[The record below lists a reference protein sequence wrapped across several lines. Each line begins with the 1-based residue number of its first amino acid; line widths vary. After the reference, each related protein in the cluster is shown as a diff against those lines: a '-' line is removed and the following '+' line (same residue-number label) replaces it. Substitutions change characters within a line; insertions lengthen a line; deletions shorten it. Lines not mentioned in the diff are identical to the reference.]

1 MRRYLIIPAAA
12 LAALFVAMSA
22 IPAWAATTDVLTT
35 GKTGGTNVKVGATLK
50 ASLKS
55 GTTANFIESGTKS
68 TGVKCKKSAFS
79 AKVTSNPKKPGT
91 AKESL
96 TSQSF
101 SSCTSNVT
109 DVKSIKSVK
118 LSDLPNN
125 VSVSDKSGF
134 PVTVSETSKSK
145 PLKVTVVLG
154 SVLGTVTCVYTA
166 KSVSGHGSN
175 TGNVITFSSQKFGK
189 SSGPSVCF
197 KSGLFSATYG
207 PIKDSSAGNAKVF
220 VN

>member
-1 MRRYLIIPAAA
+1 MRKYLIIPAAA
-12 LAALFVAMSA
+12 LAAALVAMSA

-35 GKTGGTNVKVGATLK
+35 GKVGGSNVKVGATLK
-50 ASLKS
+50 ANLAS
-55 GTTANFIESGTKS
+55 GSTANFIQSGTKNS
-68 TGVKCKKSAFS
+68 GVKCKKSSFS

-101 SSCTSNVT
+101 GSCTSNVM
-109 DVKSIKSVK
+109 DVKGIKSVK
-118 LSDLPNN
+118 ISNLPNN
-125 VSVSDKSGF
+125 VSSSDKSGF

-145 PLKVTVVLG
+145 PLKVTVVL
-154 SVLGTVTCVYTA
+154 STDLGAVTCVYAT
-166 KSVSGHGSN
+166 KSLSGHGSN
-175 TGNVITFSSQKFGK
+175 TGNTVTFTSQKFGK

-197 KSGLFSATYG
+197 KSGLFSASYG
-207 PIKDSSAGNAKVF
+207 PLEDSSAGNAKVF